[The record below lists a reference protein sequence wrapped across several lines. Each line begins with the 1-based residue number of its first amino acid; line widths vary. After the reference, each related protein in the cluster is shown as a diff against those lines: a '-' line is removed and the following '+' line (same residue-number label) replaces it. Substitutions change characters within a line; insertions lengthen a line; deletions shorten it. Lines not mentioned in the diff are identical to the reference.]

1 MTQNPS
7 HSHALQRQALE
18 SIVGRLAQQE
28 QLPWL
33 LSGSLSQELQG
44 VQVSKASE
52 LTLLTGLAE
61 ISRIA
66 ALLQAEELE
75 PLATRALAHYA
86 PSLAGSYRIVLNES
100 DAVTLNLIANAQIQT
115 TQATLSLALER
126 IWPLRIGATIAEQ
139 RIALVPLEAELM
151 SALLRDQPKEA
162 HAIATLLWSRGVQV
176 DRLEPLLIQ
185 LPELEEQL
193 WTLFENVKPMAKRA
207 IGKRQRRRLGWGG
220 QRK

>member
-1 MTQNPS
+1 MS
-7 HSHALQRQALE
+7 HNSSQIHSRQRQALE
-18 SIVGRLAQQE
+18 LIVSRLAPEE

-44 VQVSKASE
+44 VQAPKTSE
-52 LTLLTGLAE
+52 LTLLTGEAE

-66 ALLQAEELE
+66 TLLQAEELA
-75 PLATRALAHYA
+75 PLETRALGHYG
-86 PSLAGSYRIVLNES
+86 PSLAGSYRLSLGDGTTIDVH
-100 DAVTLNLIANAQIQT
+100 LIANAQIKVK
-115 TQATLSLALER
+115 QATLSLALER
-126 IWPLRIGATIAEQ
+126 IWPLRIASTIAEQ

-176 DRLEPLLIQ
+176 DRLEPLLLQ
-185 LPELEEQL
+185 VPELEEQL
-193 WTLFENVKPMAKRA
+193 WTLFEDVKPMAKRA
-207 IGKRQRRRLGWGG
+207 AGKRQRRRLGWGG